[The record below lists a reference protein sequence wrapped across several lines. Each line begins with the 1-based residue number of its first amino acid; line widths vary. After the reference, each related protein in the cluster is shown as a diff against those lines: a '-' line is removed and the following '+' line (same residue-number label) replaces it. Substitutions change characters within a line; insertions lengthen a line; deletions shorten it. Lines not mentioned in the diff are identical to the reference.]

1 MLGRK
6 PRRGGGEAAL
16 ALSLQGRVTL
26 QRTTGGLGTCNQPE
40 REREG
45 PGHGARGSM
54 STPRGHTVPAC
65 PASPSTA
72 TGPAPGTSPR
82 RPRVRRSRE
91 SAPRTTAGHGATE
104 PRRRLHGAGPFQGAA
119 NGPWAPGPSAWCPL
133 TPGSTRGGAPLHTVP
148 SAISGSW
155 AGCVLRGQLSASS
168 VTASPR
174 GRGHRPLH
182 PACRVRAAAS
192 PCGGH
197 RHGLSCPARRGGRR
211 PERPP
216 TEGAEHT
223 ARPRTELGLR
233 LRDAAPGGAGAL
245 EAG

>member
-1 MLGRK
+1 MSSSSFLFDTFLIILCYVDLRCGSMLLQVCSLHLYHLQNPWPKSKSPGERMTNTGGDFPRPALFEALRVSTHFTVPAPHEGPWSAPLLGRK

-104 PRRRLHGAGPFQGAA
+104 AACTGLGPSGELQT
-119 NGPWAPGPSAWCPL
+119 APGPLDP
-133 TPGSTRGGAPLHTVP
+133 PPGAP
-148 SAISGSW
+148 
-155 AGCVLRGQLSASS
+155 
-168 VTASPR
+168 
-174 GRGHRPLH
+174 
-182 PACRVRAAAS
+182 
-192 PCGGH
+192 
-197 RHGLSCPARRGGRR
+197 
-211 PERPP
+211 
-216 TEGAEHT
+216 
-223 ARPRTELGLR
+223 
-233 LRDAAPGGAGAL
+233 
-245 EAG
+245 